1 MRRTVAPVEGCRE
14 MRFLIG
20 PALVAILLA
29 SACGGSA
36 PPQEAPEPSPTSS
49 AIDYGAV
56 PPEPVAPVPEGILLV
71 QEESQSPTTFGISA
85 DGSVVAYGN
94 SFYYSPSP
102 EGDSVAYLRGERPDR
117 PSEVVIMTAAGR
129 ETFVVKAP
137 GADPGRLLWSP
148 DGSQLA
154 YTLWDRTN
162 PELGRVYTVNADGSE
177 RRLITLEP
185 GHYGLVGWTANRR
198 VLVTDYGSE
207 NAAPRLLIMG
217 AKCVDLPLPEGAAEV
232 GVYPQPS
239 PDGRYVAVYGGSW
252 EEGLELWLLDVQTG
266 ESRFMADMGYVATR
280 PGSGLYV
287 SAGIPLGLEPVET
300 DDPLLKGPPPVIWS
314 PDGSRIAYYRS
325 GNDANGVYTSELR
338 VVNVESGLDISVS
351 QDPSWQAAWSP
362 DGRYLAEPTH
372 EAGNVVVLRPDGST
386 AVLDVRADQ
395 VTWSDGGMLVA
406 AHPGGV
412 SLVDPDS
419 GETREVLTAE
429 GENVYGAGLWAEAG
443 IWSPDGRYIAF
454 ATSKLSHRKA
464 NSSLYVLDAQTGDVT
479 LIVEEGSFRP
489 VAWLSERAQARVG

>member
-1 MRRTVAPVEGCRE
+1 MRYVFVSA
-14 MRFLIG
+14 I
-20 PALVAILLA
+20 VAILLA
-29 SACGGSA
+29 IACGGSES
-36 PPQEAPEPSPTSS
+36 PREAPEPSPTSS
-49 AIDYGAV
+49 AIDYSAV
-56 PPEPVAPVPEGILLV
+56 PPEPVGPVLEGVLLV
-71 QEESQSPTTFGISA
+71 QKESQSPTTFGIGA

-94 SFYYSPSP
+94 GFYYIPSP
-102 EGDSVAYLRGERPDR
+102 DGDSVAYLRGEWPDR

-129 ETFVVKAP
+129 ETFVAKAP
-137 GADPGRLLWSP
+137 GADPGGLLWSP

-162 PELGRVYTVNADGSE
+162 LELGRVYTVNADGSE

-207 NAAPRLLIMG
+207 SAAPRLLIMG
-217 AKCVDLPLPEGAAEV
+217 TKGVELPLPEGAAEV

-280 PGSGLYV
+280 PASGLYV
-287 SAGIPLGLEPVET
+287 SAGIPLGLEPAET
-300 DDPLLKGPPPVIWS
+300 DDLLLKGPPPVIWS

-338 VVNVESGLDISVS
+338 VVEIESGRDIGVTLD
-351 QDPSWQAAWSP
+351 PAWQAAWSR
-362 DGRYLAEPTH
+362 DGRYLAEPIH

-395 VTWSDGGMLVA
+395 VTWTDGGMLVA

-412 SLVDPDS
+412 SLVDPNS
-419 GETREVLTAE
+419 GKVQAVLTAE
-429 GENVYGAGLWAEAG
+429 GDNVYGAGLWGEASA
-443 IWSPDGRYIAF
+443 WSPDGRYVAF

-464 NSSLYVLDAQTGDVT
+464 KSSLYVLDAQTGDVT

-489 VAWLSERAQARVG
+489 MAWLSE